1 MDQRGTTRPPERIGD
16 AVRVGALAAD
26 LLERLRQRES
36 QVPPEPATL
45 AEERQLGR
53 AGRKNA

>member
-1 MDQRGTTRPPERIGD
+1 
-16 AVRVGALAAD
+16 VRVGALAAD